1 MKNKLP
7 KRLLPRMA
15 GIATAL
21 LSTAIT
27 ILAQSSPVGPWDV
40 VLSGDQKG
48 VAQITFN
55 ADFTISGTE
64 VITARPAPAPDDN
77 PRSGLPGRD
86 QDEPTGSSSNTV
98 FFGWSDLTG
107 LWTYNGSGLVAII
120 TEGGDSLTNG
130 ISLRGKRSGNRLS
143 LVGHHAGRKIHYRGV
158 PLTAQSNIMGNF
170 FISGKKDGEPYV
182 EVFNLTPDVTQ
193 NRYLVTGQGPDYDFF
208 GFALLSG
215 QNQLAISSLQGLG
228 SNGVLS
234 AVSGPF
240 NIRSGRG
247 SMTGIDET
255 HGRVTGTVKRQ

>member
-15 GIATAL
+15 AIATAL

-27 ILAQSSPVGPWDV
+27 ILAQSSPVDSWDV

-64 VITARPAPAPDDN
+64 VITVRPDPAPDDN
-77 PRSGLPGRD
+77 PRLGVPDAPS
-86 QDEPTGSSSNTV
+86 GSSTNTV
-98 FFGWSDLTG
+98 FFGSSDLTG
-107 LWTYNGSGLVAII
+107 LWTYDGSGLVGIL
-120 TEGGDSLTNG
+120 TEGGGSLTNG
-130 ISLRGKRSGNRLS
+130 ISIRGKRSGNRLT
-143 LVGHHAGRKIHYRGV
+143 LVGHHGGRKIHYRGV
-158 PLTAQSNIMGNF
+158 LLTAQSNIMGNF

-193 NRYLVTGQGPDYDFF
+193 NRYLVTGQGPAYDFF

-215 QNQLAISSLQGLG
+215 QNQLAIASLQSVG

-240 NIRSGRG
+240 NTRSGRG
-247 SMTGIDET
+247 SLTGVDET
-255 HGRVTGTVKRQ
+255 HGRVTGNVKRQ